1 MQNRILV
8 LGIGNMLMGDEAIG
22 IEVVKALDKNK
33 LPQNIDVVDGGTG
46 GFHLLSYL
54 SDYKK
59 IIFVDASLDDRPG
72 GTVSVI
78 EPKFSSDFPKSLSA
92 HDIGLKDLI
101 ESASL
106 LGDLPRMYLVI
117 ISIKKFQNLSL
128 EISNEI
134 LKTIPKAVEVI
145 QQLINKINKTALA

>member
-1 MQNRILV
+1 
-8 LGIGNMLMGDEAIG
+8 MLMGDEAIG

-33 LPQNIDVVDGGTG
+33 LPQNVDVVDGGTG

-59 IIFVDASLDDRPG
+59 IIFVDASLDDRPE
-72 GTVSVI
+72 GTVTVI

-128 EISNEI
+128 EISSEI
-134 LKTIPKAVEVI
+134 LKTIPKAVDVI

>member
-1 MQNRILV
+1 
-8 LGIGNMLMGDEAIG
+8 MGDEAIG
-22 IEVVKALDKNK
+22 IHVVKSLKANE
-33 LPQNIDVVDGGTG
+33 LPQNVDVVDGGTG

-59 IIFVDASLDDRPG
+59 IIFVDASLDDRPE
-72 GTVSVI
+72 GTVTVI

-101 ESASL
+101 ESAAL
-106 LGDLPRMYLVI
+106 LGELPKMFLVI

-128 EISNEI
+128 ELSR
-134 LKTIPKAVEVI
+134 LVAKAIPQAVETI
-145 QQLINKINKTALA
+145 DSLINKMNETS

>member
-1 MQNRILV
+1 
-8 LGIGNMLMGDEAIG
+8 MLMGDEAIG
-22 IEVVKALDKNK
+22 IEAVKALDKNK
-33 LPQNIDVVDGGTG
+33 LPQNADVVDGGTG

-59 IIFVDASLDDRPG
+59 IIFVDASLDDRPE
-72 GTVSVI
+72 GTVTVI

-128 EISNEI
+128 ELSSEI

>member
-1 MQNRILV
+1 
-8 LGIGNMLMGDEAIG
+8 MLMGDEAIG

-33 LPQNIDVVDGGTG
+33 LPPNVDVVDGGTG

-59 IIFVDASLDDRPG
+59 IIFVDASLDDRPE
-72 GTVSVI
+72 GTVTVI

-117 ISIKKFQNLSL
+117 ISIRKFQNLSL
-128 EISNEI
+128 EISSEI
-134 LKTIPKAVEVI
+134 LKTIPKAVDVI

>member
-1 MQNRILV
+1 
-8 LGIGNMLMGDEAIG
+8 MLMGDEAIG

-33 LPQNIDVVDGGTG
+33 LPQNVDVVDGGTG

-59 IIFVDASLDDRPG
+59 IIFVDASLDDRPE
-72 GTVSVI
+72 GTVTVI

-128 EISNEI
+128 ELSSEI

-145 QQLINKINKTALA
+145 QQLINKINKTALT

>member
-1 MQNRILV
+1 
-8 LGIGNMLMGDEAIG
+8 MGDEAVG
-22 IEVVKALDKNK
+22 IQVIKSLNQVD
-33 LPQNIDVVDGGTG
+33 LPQNVDVVDGGTG

-54 SDYKK
+54 HDYKK
-59 IIFVDASLDDRPG
+59 IIFVDASLDDRPE
-72 GTVSVI
+72 GTVTII

-106 LGDLPRMYLVI
+106 LGELPQMFLVI

-128 EISNEI
+128 EISSQVSQS
-134 LKTIPKAVEVI
+134 IPKAVATV
-145 QQLINKINKTALA
+145 KTLAAKMNELN

>member
-1 MQNRILV
+1 MEDKILV

-22 IEVVKALDKNK
+22 IHIVKALNGIK
-33 LPQNIDVVDGGTG
+33 LPTNVDVVDGGTG
-46 GFHLLSYL
+46 GFHLLSL
-54 SDYKK
+54 LQEYKK
-59 IIFVDASLDDRPG
+59 IIFVDASLDDRPE
-72 GTVSVI
+72 GTVTLI

-106 LGDLPRMYLVI
+106 LGELPQMFLVI

-128 EISNEI
+128 ELSSSALNAV
-134 LKTIPKAVEVI
+134 PKAVELI
-145 QQLINKINKTALA
+145 QQLIARINNTNLV

>member
-1 MQNRILV
+1 
-8 LGIGNMLMGDEAIG
+8 MGDEAVG
-22 IEVVKALDKNK
+22 IQVIKSLIQDD
-33 LPQNIDVVDGGTG
+33 LPQYVDVVDGGTG

-59 IIFVDASLDDRPG
+59 IIFVDASLDDRPE
-72 GTVSVI
+72 GTVTVI

-128 EISNEI
+128 EISSQVSQS
-134 LKTIPKAVEVI
+134 IPKAVETVKS
-145 QQLINKINKTALA
+145 LVNNMNELN

>member
-1 MQNRILV
+1 
-8 LGIGNMLMGDEAIG
+8 MLMGDEAIG

-33 LPQNIDVVDGGTG
+33 LPQNVDVVDGGTG

-59 IIFVDASLDDRPG
+59 IIFVDASLDDRPE
-72 GTVSVI
+72 GTVTVI

-128 EISNEI
+128 EISSEI

-145 QQLINKINKTALA
+145 QQLINKISKTALA

>member
-1 MQNRILV
+1 LQNRILV

-22 IEVVKALDKNK
+22 IEVVKVLDKIK
-33 LPQNIDVVDGGTG
+33 LPQNVDVVDGGTG

-59 IIFVDASLDDRPG
+59 IIFVDASLDDRPE
-72 GTVSVI
+72 GTITVI
-78 EPKFSSDFPKSLSA
+78 QPKFSSDFPKSLSA

-128 EISNEI
+128 EISSQVSQS
-134 LKTIPKAVEVI
+134 IPKAVETVKS
-145 QQLINKINKTALA
+145 LVNNMNELN

>member
-1 MQNRILV
+1 
-8 LGIGNMLMGDEAIG
+8 MLMGDEAVG
-22 IEVVKALDKNK
+22 IQVVKSINPDE
-33 LPQNIDVVDGGTG
+33 LPQNVDVVDGGTG

-59 IIFVDASLDDRPG
+59 IIFVDASLDDRQE
-72 GTVSVI
+72 GTVTI
-78 EPKFSSDFPKSLSA
+78 LEPKFSSDFPKSLSA

-106 LGDLPRMYLVI
+106 LGDLPKMFLVI

-128 EISNEI
+128 EISPTI
-134 LKTIPKAVEVI
+134 MQTIPKAVDTI
-145 QQLINKINKTALA
+145 KTLISKMN

>member
-1 MQNRILV
+1 
-8 LGIGNMLMGDEAIG
+8 MLMGDEAVG
-22 IEVVKALDKNK
+22 IQVVKFLNQDE
-33 LPQNIDVVDGGTG
+33 LPQNVDVVDGGTG

-59 IIFVDASLDDRPG
+59 IIFVDASLDERPE
-72 GTVSVI
+72 GTISII

-106 LGDLPRMYLVI
+106 LGELPKMFLVI
-117 ISIKKFQNLSL
+117 ISIKKFQDLSL
-128 EISNEI
+128 ELSPKIIQAIPGAIESIKTLIVKMNESSG
-134 LKTIPKAVEVI
+134 
-145 QQLINKINKTALA
+145 

>member
-1 MQNRILV
+1 
-8 LGIGNMLMGDEAIG
+8 MGDEAIG
-22 IEVVKALDKNK
+22 IQVIKSLHQDE
-33 LPQNIDVVDGGTG
+33 LPQNVDVVDGGTG

-59 IIFVDASLDDRPG
+59 IIFVDASLDDRPE
-72 GTVSVI
+72 GTVTVI

-128 EISNEI
+128 ELSSEVT
-134 LKTIPKAVEVI
+134 KSIPKAAETVI
-145 QQLINKINKTALA
+145 SLVNKMNELK

>member
-1 MQNRILV
+1 
-8 LGIGNMLMGDEAIG
+8 MLMGDEAVG
-22 IEVVKALDKNK
+22 IQVVKSLNQDELPKNV
-33 LPQNIDVVDGGTG
+33 DVIDGGTG

-59 IIFVDASLDDRPG
+59 IIFVDASLDDRPE
-72 GTVSVI
+72 GTVTII

-106 LGDLPRMYLVI
+106 LGDLPQMYLVI

-128 EISNEI
+128 EISTQI
-134 LKTIPKAVEVI
+134 LQAIPKVI
-145 QQLINKINKTALA
+145 EIVKSLVAKMNELN

>member
-1 MQNRILV
+1 MEDKILV
-8 LGIGNMLMGDEAIG
+8 LGIGNMLIGDEAIG
-22 IEVVKALDKNK
+22 IHVAKALNETK
-33 LPQNIDVVDGGTG
+33 LPANVDVVDGGTG

-54 SDYKK
+54 QGYKK
-59 IIFVDASLDDRPG
+59 IIFVDASLDDRPE
-72 GTVSVI
+72 GTVTLI

-106 LGDLPRMYLVI
+106 LGDLPQMFLVI

-128 EISNEI
+128 ELSSPV
-134 LKTIPKAVEVI
+134 LDAVPNAVKLI
-145 QQLINKINKTALA
+145 QQLIAKLNK

>member
-1 MQNRILV
+1 LKDKILV
-8 LGIGNMLMGDEAIG
+8 LGVGNMLMRDEAIG
-22 IEVVKALDKNK
+22 IEVVKALDKNE
-33 LPQNIDVVDGGTG
+33 LPENVDVVDGGTG

-54 SDYKK
+54 QEYKK
-59 IIFVDASLDDRPG
+59 IIFVDASLDDRPE
-72 GTVSVI
+72 GTVTMI

-106 LGDLPRMYLVI
+106 LGELPKMYLVI

-128 EISNEI
+128 EVSENIMNS
-134 LKTIPKAVEVI
+134 IPKAADVI
-145 QQLINKINKTALA
+145 KNLIGKMSGTN